1 MNETSSEE
9 TLKMTHWL
17 RYVKKTNHIIIAHL
31 NINSIRNKF
40 DMLKEIIGNTIDI
53 LLMSETKL
61 DNTFSF
67 SSL

>member
-1 MNETSSEE
+1 
-9 TLKMTHWL
+9 
-17 RYVKKTNHIIIAHL
+17 
-31 NINSIRNKF
+31 
-40 DMLKEIIGNTIDI
+40 MLKEIIGNTIDI